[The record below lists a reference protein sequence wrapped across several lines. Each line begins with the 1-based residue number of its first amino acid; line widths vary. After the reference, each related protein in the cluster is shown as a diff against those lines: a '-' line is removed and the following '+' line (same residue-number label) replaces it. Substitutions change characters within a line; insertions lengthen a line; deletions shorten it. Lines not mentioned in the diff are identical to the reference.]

1 MTLLPDDTGLAS
13 SNWVAVGEATR
24 HECLDD
30 NNANT
35 SYVTCSAP
43 GRSMIIEFADP
54 PVAEGD
60 IGSITS
66 VQFIS
71 SARSAQ
77 RGSDSLVDIAFQV
90 PSGHSETATYPN
102 TGVATFT
109 TVYGTVRTQTPAGA
123 NWTYANVEDLEM
135 ICTKNGSVNVWLGY
149 LALKVQYTEAVSADN
164 ATFFGANF

>member
-1 MTLLPDDTGLAS
+1 MILLPDGS
-13 SNWVAVGEATR
+13 SSVSSDWIPVGEATV
-24 HECLDD
+24 HEALVSDD
-30 NNANT
+30 DNT
-35 SYVTCSAP
+35 SYAKCNDNLE
-43 GRSMIIEFADP
+43 SMIIEFADP
-54 PVAEGD
+54 SVAEGD

-102 TGVATFT
+102 TGITTFT
-109 TVYGTVRTQTPAGA
+109 AVYGTVRTQTPAGA

-149 LALKVQYTEAVSADN
+149 LALKVGYTEPSADN